1 MVRIRTDL
9 EAFDPYVPGKQPG
22 DGEWVKLNTNEA
34 SECPPGALA
43 ALRALG
49 PEGLFR
55 YPDPT
60 AMPLRRD
67 LADHYGLTPDRVVVG
82 NGSDEI
88 LTLLL
93 RAVCDP
99 GAEVLAPDP
108 AYSLYPVLT
117 AAQGARY
124 RAIPCRA
131 DFALDLD
138 SICAARPAIT
148 FVTSPNNPAGTLYP
162 ARQIARICDSGHN
175 LVVVDEAY
183 AEFADSNALE
193 LLAEYPNLAIARTF
207 SKAYGLAGARVGY
220 LLGPARLCRTLLAI
234 KDAYN
239 VSAAAQAA
247 ARAALRDRGW
257 AEAMWDTVRARRQ
270 RLIAGLG
277 AIPGLRPHPSQA
289 NFVLVDCGPHRAPR
303 LLEQLAERRI
313 LVRHL
318 GHVRGAEN
326 ALRITVGTDAEIE
339 LLLAALTAICRR
351 RRS

>member
-1 MVRIRTDL
+1 MVRIRSDL
-9 EAFDPYVPGKQPG
+9 ETFAPYVPGKQPE
-22 DGEWVKLNTNEA
+22 DGQWIKLNTNEA
-34 SECPPGALA
+34 SACPPGALA
-43 ALRALG
+43 ALNALG

-67 LADHYGLTPDRVVVG
+67 LADHYRLPPERVVVG

-88 LTLLL
+88 LSLLL

-108 AYSLYPVLT
+108 AYSLYPVLA

-124 RAIPCRA
+124 RAIPCLD
-131 DFALDLD
+131 DFALDLE

-148 FVTSPNNPAGTLYP
+148 FVTSPNNPAGTSYP
-162 ARQIARICDSGHN
+162 ARQIARICASGHN

-183 AEFADSNALE
+183 AEFAESNALG
-193 LLAEYPNLAIARTF
+193 LLREFPNVAIARTF

-220 LLGPARLCRTLLAI
+220 LLGPAELCQTLLAI

-239 VSAAAQAA
+239 VSASAQAA
-247 ARAALRDRGW
+247 ARAALADRAW
-257 AEAMWDTVRARRQ
+257 AEEMWRAVRRR
-270 RLIAGLG
+270 RECLIDGL
-277 AIPGLRPHPSQA
+277 ANIPGLRPYPSQA
-289 NFVLVDCGPHRAPR
+289 NFVLVDCGPHSAARILDR
-303 LLEQLAERRI
+303 LAARRI
-313 LVRHL
+313 LVRLL

-326 ALRITVGTDAEIE
+326 ALRITIGTDDE
-339 LLLAALTAICRR
+339 LDRLLAELGAICCPG
-351 RRS
+351 

>member
-9 EAFDPYVPGKQPG
+9 ESFAPYVPGKQPE
-22 DGEWVKLNTNEA
+22 DGRWIKLNTNEA
-34 SECPPGALA
+34 STCPPGALA
-43 ALRALG
+43 ALNELG

-67 LADHYGLTPDRVVVG
+67 LAERYGLTPERVVVG

-88 LTLLL
+88 LSLLI

-108 AYSLYPVLT
+108 AYSLYPVLA
-117 AAQGARY
+117 AAQGAGY
-124 RAIPCRA
+124 RTVACL
-131 DFALDLD
+131 DEFSLDLD
-138 SICAARPAIT
+138 AMCAARPAIT
-148 FVTSPNNPAGTLYP
+148 FITSPNNPAGTLYP
-162 ARQIARICDSGHN
+162 ARQIARICASGHN

-183 AEFADSNALE
+183 AEFAESNALG
-193 LLAEYPNLAIARTF
+193 LLDEFPNLAIARTF

-220 LLGPARLCRTLLAI
+220 LLGPAGLCRTLLAI

-239 VSAAAQAA
+239 VSAAAQTA
-247 ARAALRDRGW
+247 ARAALRDREW
-257 AEAMWDTVRARRQ
+257 AEAMWKSVRSRRAR
-270 RLIAGLG
+270 LITGL
-277 AIPGLRPHPSQA
+277 ASIPGLKPHPSQA
-289 NFVLVDCGPHRAPR
+289 NFVLADCGPHHAPR
-303 LLEQLAERRI
+303 LLEQLAARKI

-326 ALRITVGTDAEIE
+326 ALRITVGKDSEIE
-339 LLLAALTAICRR
+339 RLLAELSAICRSR
-351 RRS
+351 

>member
-9 EAFDPYVPGKQPG
+9 ESFAPYVPGQQPG
-22 DGEWVKLNTNEA
+22 GRDWVKLNTNEVSA
-34 SECPPGALA
+34 CPPRALA
-43 ALRALG
+43 ALAALG

-60 AMPLRRD
+60 ASQLRAE
-67 LADHYGLTPDRVVVG
+67 LADFYGVARDQIVVG

-88 LTLLL
+88 LSLLI

-99 GAEVLAPDP
+99 GTEVLAPDP
-108 AYSLYPVLT
+108 AYSLYPVLA
-117 AAQGARY
+117 AAQGASF
-124 RAIPCRA
+124 RAVPCLA
-131 DFALDLD
+131 DFALDLE
-138 SICAARPAIT
+138 SLCAARPAIT

-162 ARQIARICDSGHN
+162 AEQIARICESGHN

-193 LLAEYPNLAIARTF
+193 LLGHYPNLAIARTF

-220 LLGPARLCRTLLAI
+220 LLGPAGLCRTLLAI

-247 ARAALRDRGW
+247 ARAALRDRAW
-257 AEAMWDTVRARRQ
+257 AEQMWRSVRQQRA
-270 RLIAGLG
+270 RLIAGLA
-277 AIPGLRPHPSQA
+277 AIPGLAPHPSQA
-289 NFVLVDCGPHRAPR
+289 NFVLVDCGPHSAPR
-303 LLEQLAERRI
+303 LLEQLAAKKI

-318 GHVRGAEN
+318 GHVQGAEN
-326 ALRITVGTDAEIE
+326 ALRVTVGTESEIGR
-339 LLLAALTAICRR
+339 LLAGLTAIC
-351 RRS
+351 SPA

>member
-9 EAFDPYVPGKQPG
+9 ETFAPYVPGKQPE
-22 DGEWVKLNTNEA
+22 DGQWIKLNTNEA
-34 SECPPGALA
+34 SACPPGALA
-43 ALRALG
+43 ALKELG

-60 AMPLRRD
+60 AIPLRRE
-67 LADHYGLTPDRVVVG
+67 LADHYGLAPEQVVVG

-88 LTLLL
+88 LSLLI

-108 AYSLYPVLT
+108 AYSLYPVLA
-117 AAQGARY
+117 AAQGASY
-124 RAIPCRA
+124 RAIPCLG

-138 SICAARPAIT
+138 SMCAARPAVTFIT
-148 FVTSPNNPAGTLYP
+148 NPNNPAGTSYP
-162 ARQIARICDSGHN
+162 ARQIARICASGHN

-183 AEFADSNALE
+183 AEFAESNALG
-193 LLAEYPNLAIARTF
+193 LLGEFPNLAIARTF

-220 LLGPARLCRTLLAI
+220 LLGPAGLCRTLLAI

-239 VSAAAQAA
+239 VSAAAQTA
-247 ARAALRDRGW
+247 ARAALRDRAW
-257 AEAMWDTVRARRQ
+257 AEAMWQAVRSRRT
-270 RLIAGLG
+270 RLITGLA
-277 AIPGLRPHPSQA
+277 AIPGLEPHPSQA
-289 NFVLVDCGPHRAPR
+289 NFVLVDCGPHNAPR
-303 LLEQLAERRI
+303 LLEQLAARKI

-326 ALRITVGTDAEIE
+326 ALRITVGEDAEIE
-339 LLLAALTAICRR
+339 RLLRELSAICRAG
-351 RRS
+351 

>member
-9 EAFDPYVPGKQPG
+9 ETFAPYVPGKQPE
-22 DGEWVKLNTNEA
+22 DGQWIKLNTNEA
-34 SECPPGALA
+34 SSCPPGALA
-43 ALRALG
+43 ALKSLG
-49 PEGLFR
+49 PEGLYR

-60 AMPLRRD
+60 AMPLRRE
-67 LADHYGLTPDRVVVG
+67 LAEHYGLTPERVVVG

-88 LTLLL
+88 LSLVLQ
-93 RAVCDP
+93 AVCDP

-108 AYSLYPVLT
+108 AYSLYPVLA
-117 AAQGARY
+117 AAQGAGY
-124 RAIPCRA
+124 RAIPCLA

-138 SICAARPAIT
+138 SICAARPAVT
-148 FVTSPNNPAGTLYP
+148 FVTSPNNPAGTSYP
-162 ARQIARICDSGHN
+162 ARQIARICASGHN

-183 AEFADSNALE
+183 AEFADSNALG
-193 LLAEYPNLAIARTF
+193 LLREFPNLAIARTF

-220 LLGPARLCRTLLAI
+220 LLGPAGLCQTLLAI

-257 AEAMWDTVRARRQ
+257 AESMWHAVRSRRAR
-270 RLIAGLG
+270 LITGLSS
-277 AIPGLRPHPSQA
+277 IPGLNPHSSQA

-303 LLEQLAERRI
+303 LLEQLAARRI

-326 ALRITVGTDAEIE
+326 ALRITVGEDAEIE
-339 LLLAALTAICRR
+339 RLLHELSAICHAG
-351 RRS
+351 

>member
-9 EAFDPYVPGKQPG
+9 ATFAPYVPGKQPE
-22 DGEWVKLNTNEA
+22 DGNWIKLNTNEA

-43 ALRALG
+43 ALNALG

-67 LADHYGLTPDRVVVG
+67 LAGHYGLTPDRVVVG

-88 LTLLL
+88 LSLLL

-108 AYSLYPVLT
+108 AYSLYPVLA
-117 AAQGARY
+117 AAQGASY
-124 RAIPCRA
+124 RAIACLD
-131 DFALDLD
+131 DFALDLE
-138 SICAARPAIT
+138 SVCAARPAIT
-148 FVTSPNNPAGTLYP
+148 FITSPNNPAGTSYP
-162 ARQIARICDSGHN
+162 ARQIARICASGHN

-183 AEFADSNALE
+183 AEFADSNALG
-193 LLAEYPNLAIARTF
+193 LLREFPNLAIARTF

-220 LLGPARLCRTLLAI
+220 LLGPAELCQTLLAL

-247 ARAALRDRGW
+247 AQAALRDRDW
-257 AEAMWDTVRARRQ
+257 AEAMWESVRNRRS
-270 RLIAGLG
+270 RLIAGLSS
-277 AIPGLRPHPSQA
+277 IPGLEPHPSQA
-289 NFVLVDCGPHRAPR
+289 NFVLVDCGPHSAPR
-303 LLEQLAERRI
+303 LLEQLAARKI

-326 ALRITVGTDAEIE
+326 ALRITVGKDSEIE
-339 LLLAALTAICRR
+339 QLLGELSAICHAC
-351 RRS
+351 

>member
-9 EAFDPYVPGKQPG
+9 ESFDPYVPGKQPE
-22 DGEWVKLNTNEA
+22 DGRWIKLNTNEA

-43 ALRALG
+43 ALNALG

-67 LADHYGLTPDRVVVG
+67 LADHYRLSPEQVVVG

-88 LTLLL
+88 LSLLI
-93 RAVCDP
+93 RAVCGP

-108 AYSLYPVLT
+108 AYSLYPVL
-117 AAQGARY
+117 AATQGAAF
-124 RAIPCRA
+124 RAVPCLD
-131 DFALDLD
+131 DFALDLEA
-138 SICAARPAIT
+138 ICAARPAVT
-148 FVTSPNNPAGTLYP
+148 FVTSPNNPAGTSYP
-162 ARQIARICDSGHN
+162 ADQIARICRSGHN

-193 LLAEYPNLAIARTF
+193 LLGRYPNLAIARTF

-220 LLGPARLCRTLLAI
+220 LLGPAGLCRTLLAI

-247 ARAALRDRGW
+247 AQAALGDRAW
-257 AEAMWDTVRARRQ
+257 AEAMWEQLRARRA
-270 RLIAGLG
+270 RLIAGLA
-277 AIPGLRPHPSQA
+277 AIPGLEPHPSQA
-289 NFVLVDCGPHRAPR
+289 NFVLADCGPHRAPR

-326 ALRITVGTDAEIE
+326 ALRITVGTDREIDR
-339 LLLAALTAICRR
+339 LLAELSAICG
-351 RRS
+351 SA